1 MSRELK
7 RFTTFVWEL
16 SVIWNNEIK
25 STKILIVINMII
37 IMLMMI
43 MMMSSKNFFN
53 NTKIK
58 EASLKQ

>member
-25 STKILIVINMII
+25 ATKILIVIN
-37 IMLMMI
+37 
-43 MMMSSKNFFN
+43 NADDDNDGEF
-53 NTKIK
+53 
-58 EASLKQ
+58 

>member
-25 STKILIVINMII
+25 ATKILIVINMII

-43 MMMSSKNFFN
+43 MMMSSKNFL
-53 NTKIK
+53 II
-58 EASLKQ
+58 LKLRKPP